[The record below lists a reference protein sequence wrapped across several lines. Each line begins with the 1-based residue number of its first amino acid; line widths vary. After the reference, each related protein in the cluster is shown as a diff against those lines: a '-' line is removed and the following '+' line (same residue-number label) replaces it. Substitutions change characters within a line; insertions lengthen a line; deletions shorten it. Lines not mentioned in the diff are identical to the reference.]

1 MWAVR
6 LVAAAVVLVVVA
18 VTLVLVRGRDGYVV
32 EPDAAGSGA
41 PAAAAAGEATRVLA
55 DLEQALRAHDA
66 RAAAAL
72 APAGDQEAA
81 DRLAAVARNVA
92 ALDLRQVSLRYVDQD
107 GPVDAQGRWTAVVQA
122 TWQIPGFDRR
132 AADTEVDVALTQTD
146 GRVAVRSFGGGG
158 RRSPLWLQGPVTVD
172 RQGRVLIIAARASD
186 ARRLE
191 GLART
196 AVAQVGRRLDL
207 PDTSLVLEIPAS
219 GEGLDAALGAEP
231 GTYRQIAAVT
241 APVDGSD
248 PATAPIH
255 VFVNPAVMDELDRD
269 GAQVVLTHETT
280 HAATRAPASKA
291 PTWLIEGFADWV
303 ALQEVRL
310 PLSVTTA
317 RLATRIEK
325 DGVPDALPTADD
337 FGVDRTDLE
346 ATYESA
352 WQLCVTIA
360 EESGAAALRRLYDRA
375 SGGAPIAS
383 TLKATTGL
391 DVDSLTRLW
400 QQRLRALPEPSGESG
415 REAPDVPVG

>member
-1 MWAVR
+1 M
-6 LVAAAVVLVVVA
+6 AAVVLVAVV
-18 VTLVLVRGRDGYVV
+18 VTLVLTRGRDGYVV
-32 EPDAAGSGA
+32 EPDGPGA

-55 DLEQALRAHDA
+55 DLQQALQDHDP

-72 APAGDQEAA
+72 APADDPEAA
-81 DRLAAVARNVA
+81 DRLAAIARNAA
-92 ALDLRQVSLRYVDQD
+92 ALDLGDVTLRYVDQD

-122 TWQIPGFDRR
+122 TWRIEGFDAR

-146 GRVAVRSFGGGG
+146 GRIGVRSFGGGD
-158 RRSPLWLQGPVTVD
+158 RRSPLWLQGPVTVA
-172 RQGRVLIIAARASD
+172 RQGRVLVIAAQAAD

-191 GLART
+191 PLART

-207 PDTSLVLEIPAS
+207 PGTSLVLEIPSS
-219 GEGLDAALGAEP
+219 GAGLDATLGAAA
-231 GTYRQIAAVT
+231 GTYQQIAAVT

-255 VFVNPAVMDELDRD
+255 VFVNPAVMNSLDRD

-317 RLATRIEK
+317 RLAARIAK

-337 FGVDRTDLE
+337 FGVERTDLE

-360 EESGAAALRRLYDRA
+360 DRSGAAALRRLYDRA
-375 SGGAPIAS
+375 SAGAPLAS
-383 TLKATTGL
+383 TLRAATGL
-391 DVDSLTRLW
+391 DVAGLTRLW
-400 QQRLRALPEPSGESG
+400 QQRLRDLPPPSGEAG
-415 REAPDVPVG
+415 RDAPDVPVG